1 MNTKELQIACIR
13 KGTTIKAMLIDL
25 NINRGKYYRHVKK
38 GDMPVDMVKKISSYL
53 DLTIEQQ
60 QVIFFWLRCNKNV
73 T

>member
-13 KGTTIKAMLIDL
+13 KGTTIKKMLIDL

-53 DLTIEQQ
+53 DLTVEQQ

>member
-25 NINRGKYYRHVKK
+25 KINRGKYYRHVKK

>member
-13 KGTTIKAMLIDL
+13 KGTTIKKMLIDL

-53 DLTIEQQ
+53 DLTVEQQ
-60 QVIFFWLRCNKNV
+60 QVIFF
-73 T
+73 